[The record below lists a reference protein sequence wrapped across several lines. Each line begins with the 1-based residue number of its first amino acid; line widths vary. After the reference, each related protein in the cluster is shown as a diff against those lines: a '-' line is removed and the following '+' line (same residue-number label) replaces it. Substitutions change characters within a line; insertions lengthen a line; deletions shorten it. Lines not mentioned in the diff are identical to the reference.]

1 MKTVTLILLTLSLL
15 LITMSAEYNIKFALY
30 IGVFGVLV
38 SFLVAIDILII
49 QPKQSRGHR
58 LTDEQYDLYRYKK

>member
-15 LITMSAEYNIKFALY
+15 LITMSAEYSIKFAFY

-38 SFLVAIDILII
+38 SFLVSIDILII
-49 QPKQSRGHR
+49 QPKQKNKNSF
-58 LTDEQYDLYRYKK
+58 

>member
-15 LITMSAEYNIKFALY
+15 LITMSAEYSIKFALY

-38 SFLVAIDILII
+38 SFLVAVDILII
-49 QPKQSRGHR
+49 QPKQKS
-58 LTDEQYDLYRYKK
+58 KNSF

>member
-15 LITMSAEYNIKFALY
+15 LIIMSAEYSIKFALY

-49 QPKQSRGHR
+49 QPKQKS
-58 LTDEQYDLYRYKK
+58 KNSF

>member
-15 LITMSAEYNIKFALY
+15 LITMSAEYNIKFAFY

-38 SFLVAIDILII
+38 SFLVSIDILII
-49 QPKQSRGHR
+49 QPKQKNKNSF
-58 LTDEQYDLYRYKK
+58 

>member
-15 LITMSAEYNIKFALY
+15 LIIMSAEYNIKFAFY

-38 SFLVAIDILII
+38 SFLVSIDILII
-49 QPKQSRGHR
+49 QPKQKNKNSF
-58 LTDEQYDLYRYKK
+58 

>member
-15 LITMSAEYNIKFALY
+15 LITMSAEYGIKFALY

-49 QPKQSRGHR
+49 QPKQKS
-58 LTDEQYDLYRYKK
+58 KNSF

>member
-15 LITMSAEYNIKFALY
+15 LIIMSAEYSIKFALY

-38 SFLVAIDILII
+38 SFMVAIDILII
-49 QPKQSRGHR
+49 QPKQKNKNSF
-58 LTDEQYDLYRYKK
+58 

>member
-15 LITMSAEYNIKFALY
+15 LITMSAEYSIKFALY

-49 QPKQSRGHR
+49 QPKQKNKNSF
-58 LTDEQYDLYRYKK
+58 

>member
-15 LITMSAEYNIKFALY
+15 LIIMSAEYSTKFAFY

-38 SFLVAIDILII
+38 SFLVSIDILII
-49 QPKQSRGHR
+49 QPKQKNKNSF
-58 LTDEQYDLYRYKK
+58 